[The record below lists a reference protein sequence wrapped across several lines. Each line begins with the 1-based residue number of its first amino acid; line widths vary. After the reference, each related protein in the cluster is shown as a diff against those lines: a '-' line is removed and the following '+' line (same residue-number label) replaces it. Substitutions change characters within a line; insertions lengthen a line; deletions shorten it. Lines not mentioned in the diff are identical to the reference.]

1 MTILAV
7 FLGVALATSVDLQ
20 DQVDKLER
28 RLHDSIENAQKQAMK
43 KAEMETALKEM
54 EERLERLGA
63 NMEKARQLYPQ
74 VMLDGFDADAD
85 GTDDMTGKLSSIPEI
100 TTAMGTTWTIIC
112 GALVMFMHAGFAL
125 LETGVCRAVSC
136 QSILLKNILN
146 VCFGT
151 LIWFT
156 FGYAFMYG
164 GAGEDPKTYV
174 IGGKSKYFGSGLI
187 GDDGPAM
194 FWNGPNHIVEC
205 QDWFCQKNAM
215 SPS

>member
-1 MTILAV
+1 MTDA
-7 FLGVALATSVDLQ
+7 
-20 DQVDKLER
+20 
-28 RLHDSIENAQKQAMK
+28 
-43 KAEMETALKEM
+43 
-54 EERLERLGA
+54 
-63 NMEKARQLYPQ
+63 
-74 VMLDGFDADAD
+74 FDADGAD
-85 GTDDMTGKLSSIPEI
+85 TDDLTGQLSAIPEI

-194 FWNGPNHIVEC
+194 FWNGPNQIVDC